1 MTEHTDRT
9 DTMHTHGDTTH
20 THGDND
26 RVERTVDDDRRDE
39 AHDSDRTRSVA
50 VTEERKMSGRSFL
63 AGFLTALVA
72 AAIALVIF
80 LAVSDAD
87 DDGEIQ
93 VDVPAVDVEVDG

>member
-1 MTEHTDRT
+1 MNDQNDHI
-9 DTMHTHGDTTH
+9 
-20 THGDND
+20 DND
-26 RVERTVDDDRRDE
+26 ARYVEHRIDGDQRTVVDE
-39 AHDSDRTRSVA
+39 RVRTEPVA

-63 AGFLTALVA
+63 AGFVTAVIA
-72 AAIALVIF
+72 AAIAVAVF